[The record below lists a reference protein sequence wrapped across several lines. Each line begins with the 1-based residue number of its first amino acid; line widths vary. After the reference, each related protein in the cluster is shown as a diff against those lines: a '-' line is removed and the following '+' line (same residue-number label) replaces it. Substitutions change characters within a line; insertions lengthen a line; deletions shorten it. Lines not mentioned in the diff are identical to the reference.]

1 MPVERSSTMG
11 PKQKK
16 STRKFERKHL
26 GDALVRRK
34 AAKVAAQR
42 RRAKEMRLA
51 AAMTE
56 GAETGEADESDEEE
70 EDEADESSDDEE
82 FEGMEDEDVLA
93 ALASRAGAAGGTKG
107 GGATPIRPT
116 LPPKKRDAPEGD
128 EDVVE
133 DLVFSDDEDDEPKK
147 SAKKAKKKKKRF

>member
-56 GAETGEADESDEEE
+56 GAETGEADESEEE
-70 EDEADESSDDEE
+70 EDEA
-82 FEGMEDEDVLA
+82 A
-93 ALASRAGAAGGTKG
+93 AAAAARPGA
-107 GGATPIRPT
+107 
-116 LPPKKRDAPEGD
+116 KKRL
-128 EDVVE
+128 EDMT
-133 DLVFSDDEDDEPKK
+133 LSLIHI
-147 SAKKAKKKKKRF
+147 